1 MKVHVIKIEMEYAIM
16 HQNGY
21 KPWEL
26 RKNDRNYQE
35 GDMIHFEV
43 YRGKDKVGEY
53 QREIIYL
60 FEGGKYGLD
69 KDYVIMTLTKN

>member
-1 MKVHVIKIEMEYAIM
+1 
-16 HQNGY
+16 
-21 KPWEL
+21 
-26 RKNDRNYQE
+26 
-35 GDMIHFEV
+35 MIHFEV